1 MPAISC
7 APAEKR
13 ASAATKTLRILQW
26 SHFVPGY
33 DAWFDGVYT
42 KEWGAKNGTEVIV
55 DHMSTTEINAR
66 GAAEAAA
73 RKGHD
78 LFLFISPPAAYENQ
92 VIDHREIVEE
102 VEKRHGKMIPLA
114 EKSTLNP
121 KTGKYF
127 AFSDSFVP
135 DPGNY
140 RIDLW
145 SQVGYPNGPST
156 WEDLRAGGRQIREK
170 FGNPVGLGLSQEMDS
185 NMALRGLL
193 WSFGGSVQD
202 ADGRPVLQSKETIAA
217 LEFLRALYKESMTPE
232 VFTWDPASNN
242 RMMLAGRASFVCN
255 AISVTRTAEKQNPEL
270 AKKIGLVPALQGPV
284 RRIAAEH
291 VMNCYVIWKF
301 AENIDGAKQFLVDLV
316 DHFVK
321 VFQESEF
328 YNFPCYPSTV
338 PEPGPAPRER
348 PEGRSARQVHGAL
361 GCARLGDQRRIPRLR
376 DRRDRRSLQHVRR
389 SHDVRARGSRGAHAR
404 GRGRGGAAGSGADIQ
419 EVGVSDASRRER
431 PSRAQRRIP
440 TPRPRSERCERPGSS
455 LRSSTDAELATR
467 DPRRFAPQDDPR
479 GRYALRG

>member
-1 MPAISC
+1 VPAFSC
-7 APAEKR
+7 SPAEKR
-13 ASAATKTLRILQW
+13 AAAATKTLRILQW

-145 SQVGYPNGPST
+145 SEVGYPNGPST
-156 WEDLRAGGRQIREK
+156 WEDLRVGGRQIREK

-202 ADGRPVLQSKETIAA
+202 ADGRPVLQSKETVAA

-270 AKKIGLVPALQGPV
+270 AKKIGLVPALQGPA

-338 PEPGPAPRER
+338 PNLDQLLASDPKAHPPGKYTALSGVLEWATNVGFPGYATAAIDEVFNTFVIPTMFARVAREELT
-348 PEGRSARQVHGAL
+348 P
-361 GCARLGDQRRIPRLR
+361 
-376 DRRDRRSLQHVRR
+376 
-389 SHDVRARGSRGAHAR
+389 
-404 GRGRGGAAGSGADIQ
+404 GAAVEA
-419 EVGVSDASRRER
+419 
-431 PSRAQRRIP
+431 AQREVERIF
-440 TPRPRSERCERPGSS
+440 RKW
-455 LRSSTDAELATR
+455 A
-467 DPRRFAPQDDPR
+467 
-479 GRYALRG
+479 